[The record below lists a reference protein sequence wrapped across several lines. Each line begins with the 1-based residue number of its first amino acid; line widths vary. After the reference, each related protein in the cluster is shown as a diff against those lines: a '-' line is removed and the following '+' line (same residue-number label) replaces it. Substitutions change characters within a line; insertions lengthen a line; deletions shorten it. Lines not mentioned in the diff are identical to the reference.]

1 MQKNEKAIAV
11 LHSNWKNLLLSKMK
25 YCIIKFMWES
35 RTKSE
40 SKEKKSEKETN
51 VRHMK
56 KARRS
61 GKAAKSETTYT
72 YFFAAV
78 LCVVLLIVPWISHLK
93 IWTLSS
99 RAAEVYANQNGICM
113 DLFLYYKEVFVI
125 AAGVGML
132 LCLVGENIF
141 PDNIRTDT
149 PVRDKKNRWILI
161 CVLVYGCGATLS
173 AVFSEDGYTARMGGP
188 TDGEGVFAV
197 ISYLI
202 LFLGAMNYFCGE
214 KALVLLRRTLT
225 FLMVFTVLAAC
236 VEFICGPL
244 FEIPLFQGLLGG
256 AEYQDYISGLQNE
269 SYRSFVTLTFYNPNY
284 FGGFCLLLLPFAQM
298 FLLRSRRIW
307 QRAGYG
313 MLLAGMAF
321 CVIAAKS
328 TTSLYLGMGEVVA
341 LTALAWIPHRDE
353 RRDIGINMG
362 IAAGVSALLLAVNAA
377 GDGKLTYVA
386 ENALTNRS
394 RTQETQILFE
404 LTDIRIEENYLI
416 LCAEERELVVEAK
429 NGVVRFYDEDGVEIE
444 SSVIDEGTLE
454 LTGKGYEGIRVF
466 AYTEGLGFEMGYDD
480 PVSFYLKD
488 DTFFGIGQN
497 GAYLTEVSLGD
508 MAERWGTGAY
518 SWFTGRG
525 YVWVNTLAMLKDTL
539 LIGRGAGNF
548 ALYFPQNDYVGL
560 LNTHGSASFYMD
572 KPHSMYLQTAVN
584 HGGIALLAML
594 ALFAGSIVQYLT
606 VRKQSA
612 AVCEVSCMTDA
623 SFAAFVAFVLYSCLN
638 DSIITVNP
646 VFWILYGV
654 LEASL
659 FLLARRCM

>member
-1 MQKNEKAIAV
+1 
-11 LHSNWKNLLLSKMK
+11 
-25 YCIIKFMWES
+25 
-35 RTKSE
+35 
-40 SKEKKSEKETN
+40 
-51 VRHMK
+51 MK
-56 KARRS
+56 KAGRPGRVM
-61 GKAAKSETTYT
+61 KSEATYT
-72 YFFAAV
+72 YLFAAV
-78 LCVVLLIVPWISHLK
+78 LCAVLLIVPWISHLK

-99 RAAEVYANQNGICM
+99 KAAEIYPNQNGIFV

-125 AAGVGML
+125 VAGAGML

-149 PVRDKKNRWILI
+149 PVRDRKNRWILI
-161 CVLVYGCGATLS
+161 CVLLYGCGAILS

-188 TDGEGVFAV
+188 TDGEGIFAV
-197 ISYLI
+197 ISYLL

-214 KALVLLRRTLT
+214 KALVLLRWTLT
-225 FLMVFTVLAAC
+225 LLMAFTVLAAC
-236 VEFICGPL
+236 MEFICGPL
-244 FEIPLFQGLLGG
+244 FEMPLFQGLLAG
-256 AEYQDYISGLQNE
+256 AQYQDYISGLQNE

-307 QRAGYG
+307 QRVGYG
-313 MLLAGMAF
+313 MLLAGMVF

-328 TTSLYLGMGEVVA
+328 TTSLYLGIGEIAA

-353 RRDIGINMG
+353 RRDIGINTG
-362 IAAGVSALLLAVNAA
+362 IAVGLTAFLLLAVNAA

-386 ENALTNRS
+386 QNALTNRS
-394 RTQETQILFE
+394 RTQETQILFG
-404 LTDIRIEENYLI
+404 LTDIRIEENRLI
-416 LCAEERELVVEAK
+416 LYAGERELAAEAED
-429 NGVVRFYDEDGVEIE
+429 GVVRFYDENGGEIE
-444 SSVIDEGTLE
+444 SSIVGEGTLE
-454 LTGKGYEGIRVF
+454 LIGKGYEGIRVF
-466 AYTEGLGFEMGYDD
+466 AYTEGLSFELGYDD

-508 MAERWGTGAY
+508 MAERRGAGAY
-518 SWFTGRG
+518 LWFTGRG

-594 ALFAGSIVQYLT
+594 ALFAGSVVQYLT
-606 VRKQSA
+606 VRKQSTM
-612 AVCEVSCMTDA
+612 VCEVSCAADA
-623 SFAAFVAFVLYSCLN
+623 SFAAFAAFVLYSCLN

-659 FLLARRCM
+659 FLLTRRYA

>member
-1 MQKNEKAIAV
+1 
-11 LHSNWKNLLLSKMK
+11 MK
-25 YCIIKFMWES
+25 
-35 RTKSE
+35 RAGRPGRA
-40 SKEKKSEKETN
+40 KKSET
-51 VRHMK
+51 
-56 KARRS
+56 S
-61 GKAAKSETTYT
+61 YT
-72 YFFAAV
+72 YLFAAV
-78 LCVVLLIVPWISHLK
+78 LCVVLLIMPWISHLK
-93 IWTLSS
+93 IWTLSN
-99 RAAEVYANQNGICM
+99 RAAEIYPNQNGIFV

-141 PDNIRTDT
+141 PDHIRTDT
-149 PVRDKKNRWILI
+149 PVRDRKNRWILI
-161 CVLVYGCGATLS
+161 CVLVYGCGVILS

-197 ISYLI
+197 ISYLL

-214 KALVLLRRTLT
+214 KALALMRRTLS
-225 FLMVFTVLAAC
+225 FLMAFTILAAC

-244 FEIPLFQGLLGG
+244 FEMPFFQGLLAG
-256 AEYQDYISGLQNE
+256 AGYQDYISGLKNE

-284 FGGFCLLLLPFAQM
+284 FGGFGLLLLPFAQM
-298 FLLRSRRIW
+298 FLLRSRRIL
-307 QRAGYG
+307 QRVGSG
-313 MLLAGMAF
+313 MLLAGMVF

-328 TTSLYLGMGEVVA
+328 TTSLYLGMGEIVA

-353 RRDIGINMG
+353 RRDIGINIG
-362 IAAGVSALLLAVNAA
+362 IAAGLSALLLLTVNAV
-377 GDGKLTYVA
+377 GGGRLTYIA
-386 ENALTNRS
+386 ENALTNRGQ
-394 RTQETQILFE
+394 TQERQILFE
-404 LTDIRIEENYLI
+404 LTDIRIEENRLI
-416 LCAEERELVVEAK
+416 LCAGERELVVEAED
-429 NGVVRFYDEDGVEIE
+429 GVVRFYDEDGEEIE
-444 SSVIDEGTLE
+444 SAVIGEGTLE
-454 LTGKGYEGIRVF
+454 LTGKGYEGIQIF
-466 AYTEGLGFEMGYDD
+466 AYTEGLGFELGYDD

-508 MAERWGTGAY
+508 MTERRGALAY
-518 SWFTGRG
+518 LWFTGRG

-594 ALFAGSIVQYLT
+594 VLFAGSVVQYLT
-606 VRKQSA
+606 VRKQSTI
-612 AVCEVSCMTDA
+612 VCEASCMADA
-623 SFAAFVAFVLYSCLN
+623 SFAAFAAFVLYSCLN
-638 DSIITVNP
+638 DSMITVNP

-654 LEASL
+654 LEASV
-659 FLLARRCM
+659 FLMTRRCV